1 MSNEMRPPEKRYN
14 ALSSVC
20 AQVQVVFF
28 DVIETDVQTNSV
40 RLLRLV
46 VSTIETGIAKS
57 GKFVV
62 SAAEC
67 AVHSLQTTEEIS

>member
-46 VSTIETGIAKS
+46 STIETGIAKS

-67 AVHSLQTTEEIS
+67 AVHSLQTSEEIS